1 MLVGRFYKPSDKML
15 FITLLGFVILS
26 LVIILF
32 NSFIYLEVIIVNIM
46 VFCLLSIFFK
56 EFFFYSL
63 NWIVIL
69 LLLLHTWETIDIKLN
84 NFKYYYS
91 FEPLTKYECL
101 AAYNLDK
108 NEISQNVHCKY
119 GLSNNE
125 KEEINTYM
133 EKNKDLIKHLKK
145 LGCHSI
151 EFSEKYIQF
160 WYDDIVID
168 LKKIDDNTIVYE
180 TNGLK

>member
-15 FITLLGFVILS
+15 FITLLGFAILS

-84 NFKYYYS
+84 NFKIDIYDERFMIENCGYYEYS
-91 FEPLTKYECL
+91 QW
-101 AAYNLDK
+101 DK
-108 NEISQNVHCKY
+108 LFKIIQ
-119 GLSNNE
+119 
-125 KEEINTYM
+125 
-133 EKNKDLIKHLKK
+133 
-145 LGCHSI
+145 SI
-151 EFSEKYIQF
+151 
-160 WYDDIVID
+160 
-168 LKKIDDNTIVYE
+168 
-180 TNGLK
+180 